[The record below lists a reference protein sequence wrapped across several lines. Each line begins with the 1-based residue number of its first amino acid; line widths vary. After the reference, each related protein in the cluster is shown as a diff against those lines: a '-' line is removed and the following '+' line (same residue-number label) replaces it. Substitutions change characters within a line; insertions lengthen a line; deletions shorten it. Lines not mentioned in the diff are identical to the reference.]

1 MSARPPQPRAGW
13 LRAVAAAMIATAA
26 VAFAS
31 LAAAAGQSGPSA
43 APLAGAS
50 TAPGPAPAA
59 GASGTRQP
67 PRPAGIDVNT
77 ASADEL
83 QTVRGIGPSIAARII
98 EERARGPFRDL
109 ADLEARVKGIGPAS
123 VRRFAESG
131 LVVGGA
137 SGKIVG
143 GARGARGP
151 AAGAGASSAATTAP
165 AAPAAPEAPT
175 GTTTPLGGG
184 VIREYR
190 TPAGAGT
197 R

>member
-1 MSARPPQPRAGW
+1 MSARPPQPLDGW

-26 VAFAS
+26 VVFAP

-59 GASGTRQP
+59 GASGTRP
-67 PRPAGIDVNT
+67 SPRPAGIDVNS

-131 LVVGGA
+131 LVVRGA
-137 SGKIVG
+137 TGKIVG
-143 GARGARGP
+143 
-151 AAGAGASSAATTAP
+151 AAGGAHGPGGGGGSSSSATTT
-165 AAPAAPEAPT
+165 PAAPEAPT

-190 TPAGAGT
+190 APAGAGT